1 MHASHTG
8 TRYTDEE
15 SLVTYTVQKK
25 AVAELYDE
33 GLPVRPIYRDPYYT
47 VAELD
52 APKKYTLMELIQ
64 GGVTLRELRSVGYQV
79 CEVYAT
85 GVYTVRDL
93 ERAGYRL
100 KYCIR

>member
-1 MHASHTG
+1 
-8 TRYTDEE
+8 
-15 SLVTYTVQKK
+15 
-25 AVAELYDE
+25 
-33 GLPVRPIYRDPYYT
+33 
-47 VAELD
+47 
-52 APKKYTLMELIQ
+52 
-64 GGVTLRELRSVGYQV
+64 VTLRELRSVGYQV